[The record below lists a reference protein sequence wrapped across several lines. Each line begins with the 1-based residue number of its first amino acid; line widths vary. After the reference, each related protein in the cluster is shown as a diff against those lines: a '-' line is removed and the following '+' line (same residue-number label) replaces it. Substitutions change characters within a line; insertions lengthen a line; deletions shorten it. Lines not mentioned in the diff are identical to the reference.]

1 MPTYEYECKI
11 CGTIVEAW
19 QEIKDPPLEN
29 MEHFA
34 EEDGAVVAF
43 CFGPLKKLIS
53 KSSFSL
59 KGGGWAK
66 DGYQGKRKKQG

>member
-1 MPTYEYECKI
+1 MPTYEYKCKK
-11 CGTIVEAW
+11 CGTIVEA
-19 QEIKDPPLEN
+19 QQKITDPPLERGA
-29 MEHFA
+29 HLV
-34 EEDGAVVAF
+34 EEEGVVVAF

-66 DGYQGKRKKQG
+66 EGYQGKRKKQG